1 MSGSG
6 QQPPV
11 KRRKII
17 DQAMQ
22 VLRETQAKIDPQ
34 LLALMKSK
42 ISDAGLAGTPPPA
55 RKGVF
60 SEKTVETMSVKR
72 AAPKTSAGQGAAAY
86 ASHQTARPVGTGA
99 VSADS
104 EPVDRQKIAAIV
116 MEYMRLRE
124 EKKPGH

>member
-1 MSGSG
+1 MTGSG

-17 DQAMQ
+17 DQALQ
-22 VLRETQAKIDPQ
+22 VLRETQAKIDPT

-42 ISDAGLAGTPPPA
+42 ISDAGLAGPPA
-55 RKGVF
+55 RRGVF
-60 SEKTVETMSVKR
+60 AEKTVETMSVKKPS
-72 AAPKTSAGQGAAAY
+72 PKTSAGQGAAAY
-86 ASHQTARPVGTGA
+86 ASHAPRQPPI
-99 VSADS
+99 SAAS
-104 EPVDRQKIAAIV
+104 SEAEPVDRQKIAAIV

>member
-1 MSGSG
+1 MTSSN

-22 VLRETQAKIDPQ
+22 VLRETQAKIDPA

-42 ISDAGLAGTPPPA
+42 IADAGLAVSPPKP
-55 RKGVF
+55 GVF
-60 SEKTVETMSVKR
+60 TQKNVEAMSVKKP
-72 AAPKTSAGQGAAAY
+72 APKTSAGQGASVYAAQSGKP
-86 ASHQTARPVGTGA
+86 AAAGPVNSDA
-99 VSADS
+99 

-124 EKKPGH
+124 EKNPGH